1 MIYIILTYLFS
12 PLIYILL
19 FFKKNKTRRILVI
32 QTAKIGDLICSTPVF
47 RAIKKKYP
55 NAYLSALV
63 NPLTRELLL
72 NNPYVNEIIPL
83 ETNFHKGFTG
93 KIRLAKLF
101 RNGRHDIAVSLNPNV
116 PFTLAMFWGLIP
128 VRVSVM
134 PDPRLKPSGTSFAG
148 ITYRMASVFSTHLAQ
163 HIRGRLVAETYMAML
178 KAIGIEDNDISK
190 DVFKSPDADD
200 KVESFLK
207 ENNPPFIPPLV
218 KGDTGGFVGLAV
230 TSGNKLKEWGA
241 ENMAALACRLITE
254 MGACVVLIGSEKDRD
269 IADEILKL
277 SEHSNM
283 IINAVGVFSLAELPA
298 LVERLSLFIGVDTGI
313 TYMADALS
321 VPLVD
326 IAGPS
331 DMEDQRP
338 TGKRVVII
346 QKKLSCVPCSHTF
359 KAPYECRYGHRKCI
373 TDIAVEEVFEG
384 VSKLM
389 A

>member
-1 MIYIILTYLFS
+1 MIYIIFTYLFS
-12 PLIYILL
+12 PLIYTLL
-19 FFKKNKTRRILVI
+19 FFRKNKARRILVI

-55 NAYLSALV
+55 EAHLSALV

-101 RNGRHDIAVSLNPNV
+101 RNGRYDIAVSLNPNV

-134 PDPRLKPSGTSFAG
+134 PDPCLKPSGTSFAG

-241 ENMAALACRLITE
+241 ENMAALSDKLITE
-254 MGACVVLIGSEKDRD
+254 FGAAIVFIGSEKDRD
-269 IADEILKL
+269 VFDKIVKILKRRDT
-277 SEHSNM
+277 
-283 IINAVGVFSLAELPA
+283 IIDAVGKFNLSELPA
-298 LVERLSLFIGVDTGI
+298 LIQRLSLFVGVDTGI
-313 TYMADALS
+313 TYMADALNI
-321 VPLVD
+321 PLVD

-338 TGKRVVII
+338 IGKKILII
-346 QKKLSCVPCSHTF
+346 QKHLSCVPCSHTF
-359 KAPYECRYGHRKCI
+359 KAPYECRYRHRKCI
-373 TDIAVEEVFEG
+373 TDITVEEVFEG
-384 VSKLM
+384 VPKLM

>member
-19 FFKKNKTRRILVI
+19 FFRKNKARRILVI

-55 NAYLSALV
+55 DAHLSALV

-101 RNGRHDIAVSLNPNV
+101 RNGRYDIAVSLNPNV

-128 VRVSVM
+128 VRVSLM
-134 PDPRLKPSGTSFAG
+134 PDFSG
-148 ITYRMASVFSTHLAQ
+148 ITYRFASMFSTHLEK
-163 HIRGRLVAETYMAML
+163 HIRGRLVAETYMEML
-178 KAIGIEDNDISK
+178 NAIGIGDKYISK

-200 KVESFLK
+200 KVESFLNSALRTPHSTLK
-207 ENNPPFIPPLV
+207 
-218 KGDTGGFVGLAV
+218 VGLAV
-230 TSGNKLKEWGA
+230 TSGNRMKEWGV
-241 ENMAALACRLITE
+241 ENMAALSDRLITE
-254 MGACVVLIGSEKDRD
+254 FGAVIVFIGSEKDRD
-269 IADEILKL
+269 VFDKIVKILKRRD
-277 SEHSNM
+277 M
-283 IINAVGVFSLAELPA
+283 IIDAIGKFNLSELPA
-298 LVERLSLFIGVDTGI
+298 LVQRLSLFIGVDTGI
-313 TYMADALS
+313 TYMADALN

-338 TGKRVVII
+338 TGKKVFII

-359 KAPYECRYGHRKCI
+359 KAPYECRYGYRKCI
-373 TDIAVEEVFEG
+373 TDITVEEVFES
-384 VSKLM
+384 VSRLM